1 VTPSLDRLISA
12 EYSASSAPSAEADHR
27 VANSLSVIAGLV
39 RLRAGRANAVAD
51 PKALLLEVAD
61 RIDTVA
67 RLHRYMAHAKK
78 DRIRLGGYL
87 QEIGDSLCRALSR
100 SGTTFAVECPPEVV
114 ASFKVALPLGLIT
127 AELFSNSL
135 KYAHPAGI
143 PVKIALSCRQA
154 GANRL
159 RFIYEDDGV
168 GFPEGFDVT
177 QDGHLGMRFIR
188 LLSDQLNAER
198 HWDSTPLG
206 LRFKITVP
214 LVDNAANGAA

>member
-1 VTPSLDRLISA
+1 MAEPLHGPRTV
-12 EYSASSAPSAEADHR
+12 EYSAASAPSAEADHR

-39 RLRAGRANAVAD
+39 RLRASRTSGVAD

-67 RLHRYMAHAKK
+67 RLHRHMAHARQ
-78 DRIRLGGYL
+78 DEIRLGGYL
-87 QEIGDSLCRALSR
+87 QEIGDSLCQALSR
-100 SGTTFAVECPPEVV
+100 PGTKFTIACPPEVS

-135 KYAHPAGI
+135 KYAHPAGL
-143 PVKIALSCRQA
+143 PVKIALSCNQD
-154 GANRL
+154 GVDGL
-159 RFIYEDDGV
+159 TFVYEDDGV
-168 GFPEGFDVT
+168 GFPEGFDVA

-198 HWDSTPLG
+198 SWDSTPLG
-206 LRFKITVP
+206 VRFEITVP
-214 LVDNAANGAA
+214 PQGRFANGGT